1 MSVPI
6 HDYLLV
12 SAVLFLAGVLTV
24 LLRRGAI
31 TLLMGIEL
39 MLNAANLAFVAFS
52 RRTGSPDGQIFV
64 LFVIAVAAA
73 EAAVGLAIVI
83 ALFRL
88 RDTTD
93 VDDVNLMKW

>member
-1 MSVPI
+1 MMVPLQA
-6 HDYLLV
+6 YLLLT
-12 SAVLFLAGVLTV
+12 AAIFAIGVLTV
-24 LLRRGAI
+24 LFRRGAI
-31 TLLMGIEL
+31 TTLMGIEL

-52 RRTGSPDGQIFV
+52 RQVGSADGQIFV
-64 LFVIAVAAA
+64 LFVVAVAAA

-88 RDTTD
+88 RQSID